1 MSDINPQDFLT
12 EALSTPP
19 EGVEQAPPPPP
30 PSPAP
35 TATGGY
41 GPLIAAKRKELQ
53 ELERKIETHRDTGV
67 YLYKNSAGQDQFD
80 NLLFQEDN
88 VKVNRLSR
96 ELNDLQRRQDDH
108 ARLTEQRKTVAL
120 QAARQVLQREL
131 ANVKEEQRKAITE
144 AFAKI
149 YQAVPEGEWAK
160 SMYADRRVLDA
171 AIEQLLDTAL
181 GRLRREGWKG
191 NAPSGLDDDD
201 FSASAKKEPEEEMDG
216 FTNNLLYALESR
228 GKSMSVADM
237 RRAQAAKEGGK
248 A

>member
-19 EGVEQAPPPPP
+19 EGTEQAPPPPP

-35 TATGGY
+35 AATGGY
-41 GPLIAAKRKELQ
+41 SPLIAAKRKELQ

-67 YLYKNSAGQDQFD
+67 YLYKGSNGQDQFD

-96 ELNDLQRRQDDH
+96 ELNDLQRKQDEH
-108 ARLTEQRKTVAL
+108 ARLAEQRKGQAL
-120 QAARQVLQREL
+120 QAARQILQREL
-131 ANVKEEQRKAITE
+131 ANVKEEQRKVITE
-144 AFAKI
+144 GFARV
-149 YQAVPEGEWAK
+149 YQSVPDGEWAK

-181 GRLRREGWKG
+181 GRLRRDAWKG
-191 NAPSGLDDDD
+191 NAPSGLGDDD
-201 FSASAKKEPEEEMDG
+201 FAAPAEKKPEEEVDG
-216 FTNNLLYALESR
+216 FTNNLLYALESQR
-228 GKSMSVADM
+228 KSMSVADM
-237 RRAQAAKEGGK
+237 RRAQAAKEGGN